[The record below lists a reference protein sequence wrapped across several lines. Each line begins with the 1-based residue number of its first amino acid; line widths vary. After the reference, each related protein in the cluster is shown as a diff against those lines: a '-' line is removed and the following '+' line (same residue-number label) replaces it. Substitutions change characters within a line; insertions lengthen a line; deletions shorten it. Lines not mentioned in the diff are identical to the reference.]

1 VVVVGVGGCAVGLVV
16 VGVGVGVEVAV
27 LVGDEVGEPEAVPVA
42 VCPDSGDVAVAVPV
56 AVPVCVPVPGD
67 EKIAGT
73 LDDEGPVQAE
83 TAAETTT
90 IKVAQ
95 LTTVSRALPAVP
107 GMVIRAF
114 MKPP

>member
-1 VVVVGVGGCAVGLVV
+1 VVAVGVSGCALGLVV

-27 LVGDEVGEPEAVPVA
+27 WVVVVVGVPEAV
-42 VCPDSGDVAVAVPV
+42 SEDVAVAVSV
-56 AVPVCVPVPGD
+56 DVDVCVPFADDPGE

-95 LTTVSRALPAVP
+95 LRMVSRALPAVP

>member
-16 VGVGVGVEVAV
+16 VGVGVVVVWLGDAVGEVEVV
-27 LVGDEVGEPEAVPVA
+27 PEECVFGEDEVVADWLEVDVCDDDDPGE
-42 VCPDSGDVAVAVPV
+42 
-56 AVPVCVPVPGD
+56 

-73 LDDEGPVQAE
+73 LDDEGPVHAE
-83 TAAETTT
+83 TVAETTT

-95 LTTVSRALPAVP
+95 LRTVSRVLPAVL
-107 GMVIRAF
+107 GMVMRAF

>member
-16 VGVGVGVEVAV
+16 VGVGVVVVWVGVGVPVEVEV
-27 LVGDEVGEPEAVPVA
+27 LV
-42 VCPDSGDVAVAVPV
+42 DVAVDVDVDVDVPV
-56 AVPVCVPVPGD
+56 VAWADDPGE

-95 LTTVSRALPAVP
+95 LRTVSRTLPAVP
-107 GMVIRAF
+107 GMLMRAF

>member
-1 VVVVGVGGCAVGLVV
+1 MVVVGVGGCALGLVV
-16 VGVGVGVEVAV
+16 VGVGVEVAV
-27 LVGDEVGEPEAVPVA
+27 LVAVAVAVAVSVA
-42 VCPDSGDVAVAVPV
+42 VCADSGDVAVAVPV
-56 AVPVCVPVPGD
+56 AVDVCVPFVPGE

-83 TAAETTT
+83 TAVETTT

-95 LTTVSRALPAVP
+95 LATVSFALPVVL
-107 GMVIRAF
+107 GMVMRAF